1 MNAGLLK
8 QAIAKSIRRVIR
20 GPQPPPPKPKAPVF
34 SIGIYAGESPLALR
48 PAANVKNPV
57 LTAASVSDVPAVF
70 VADPFMIQ
78 AGGLWHMFFEVLNG
92 RSGLGEIGVASSS
105 DAVHWKYRQIV
116 LREPFHL
123 SYPYVFEWENEYY
136 MIPESYQARSVRL
149 YKAVEFPLAWSF
161 VGDLLTGDDFEDSSV
176 FRFND
181 RWWLLNDL
189 SRAPYYAG
197 TLRLF
202 FSDRLDGP
210 WTEHPKSP
218 VVDQDPHIARPAGRV
233 VTWNGKVIRFTQ
245 DCSPVYGIQV
255 RAFEL
260 TELTPTTFREQELNP
275 SPVLQGSGSG
285 WNESGMH
292 HLDPHL
298 QPDGQWIACVDGW
311 HWNS

>member
-1 MNAGLLK
+1 
-8 QAIAKSIRRVIR
+8 
-20 GPQPPPPKPKAPVF
+20 
-34 SIGIYAGESPLALR
+34 
-48 PAANVKNPV
+48 
-57 LTAASVSDVPAVF
+57 
-70 VADPFMIQ
+70 
-78 AGGLWHMFFEVLNG
+78 
-92 RSGLGEIGVASSS
+92 
-105 DAVHWKYRQIV
+105 
-116 LREPFHL
+116 
-123 SYPYVFEWENEYY
+123 VFEWENEYY

-149 YKAVEFPLAWSF
+149 YKAVDFPLAWSF

-202 FSDRLDGP
+202 FSDRLEGP

-233 VTWNGKVIRFTQ
+233 VTWNDKVIRFTQ
-245 DCSPVYGIQV
+245 DCCPVYGIQV

-260 TELTPTTFREQELNP
+260 TELTPTNFREQELNP

-298 QPDGQWIACVDGW
+298 QQDGQWIACVDGW